1 MFTGVASPHRAI
13 THGRFTHAALGSPL
27 SLERKFC
34 WRHIIPACKRLTYVI
49 LKMHCPG
56 TALMLDTS
64 VSLLERIASH
74 SQDKDWDRLLSIY
87 RPFIDSQVRRYP
99 QLIDQADDISQE
111 IAMVLVRELPQFQRQ
126 RDGSFRVWLR
136 QVAVNQIRNASRKQK
151 GQPIPLGN
159 SPTLDEQLDDLSNPA
174 SIASKRWD
182 DEHDRE
188 VLRRV
193 IEIVREE
200 VNPTHWIAFQ
210 AHVLDGK
217 SADLVSREMGITINL
232 VHLAKSRIT
241 KRMQSEVKGLIG
253 P

>member
-1 MFTGVASPHRAI
+1 
-13 THGRFTHAALGSPL
+13 
-27 SLERKFC
+27 
-34 WRHIIPACKRLTYVI
+34 
-49 LKMHCPG
+49 
-56 TALMLDTS
+56 MLDTS
-64 VSLLERIASH
+64 VSLLERIASDG
-74 SQDKDWDRLLSIY
+74 QDKDWERLLSIY

-99 QLIDQADDISQE
+99 QLIDQADDIAQE
-111 IAMVLVRELPQFQRQ
+111 IAMVLVRELPQFQRH
-126 RDGSFRVWLR
+126 RVGSFRVWLR

-151 GQPIPLGN
+151 VQPIAIGD
-159 SPTLDEQLDDLSNPA
+159 SPSIEEQLEELSNPA
-174 SIASKRWD
+174 SLASKRWN
-182 DEHDRE
+182 DEHDQE

-200 VNPTHWIAFQ
+200 VNPTHWQAFQ

-217 SADLVSREMGITINL
+217 SADQVSRDLGITINM